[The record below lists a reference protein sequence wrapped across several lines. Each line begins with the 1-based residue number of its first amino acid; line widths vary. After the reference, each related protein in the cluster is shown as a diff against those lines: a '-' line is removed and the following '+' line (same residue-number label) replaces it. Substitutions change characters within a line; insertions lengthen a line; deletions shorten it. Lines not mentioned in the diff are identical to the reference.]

1 MLTLTIVCPSMG
13 NEEQA
18 IKSWKRTAHW
28 SPMTIHTYDET
39 TGEHAGFLNKLQ
51 RGYEEEHTDLLAY
64 FHSDL
69 FIHEEGWDERIREEF
84 QEERVAVVGFVGAK
98 RLGRDD
104 LYRTPYDFRQLARA
118 GVLSNLADAEI
129 HGSRE
134 TGSQS
139 VAVLDS
145 CAVVVRRS
153 FLERVGGWPVAR
165 YPNSSHCTDLWIC
178 AMAHRAGMAVHVV
191 GVKCSHLSGGK
202 GTKGTEWLD
211 ARGGDASMHQRA
223 HELIYEDFRDVLP
236 IVIRSEQ

>member
-1 MLTLTIVCPSMG
+1 MTIIVPSMG
-13 NEEQA
+13 GHEQA
-18 IKSWKRTAHW
+18 LRSWQKTARGDLQVHV
-28 SPMTIHTYDET
+28 YDET

-51 RGYEEEHTDLLAY
+51 RGYEEERADLLAY

-69 FIHEEGWDERIREEF
+69 YVHEEGWDERVLEQF
-84 QEERVAVVGFVGAK
+84 KDDSVAVVGFVGAR

-118 GVLSNLADAEI
+118 DVLSNLADAEI

-134 TGSQS
+134 TAAQS

-145 CAVVVRRS
+145 CAVVVRHS
-153 FLERVGGWPVAR
+153 FLDRMGGWPVGR

-178 AMAHRAGMAVHVV
+178 AMAARAGMAVRVV
-191 GVKCSHLSGGK
+191 GVRCSHLSGGK

-211 ARGGDASMHQRA
+211 ARGGDVSMHQRA

-236 IVIRSEQ
+236 IAVRSER